1 MNPGNRI
8 RRFKYGEKKPG
19 PSNSYGKRFGC
30 ERDPSDDLPEILREV
45 EEDIARVKSS
55 IAFSNRMWRMGE
67 KYGDKLY
74 AELFRRNF
82 VRCREHLKRGEN
94 AEVKLYIDALG
105 RIGTAMGID
114 GEFMA
119 KYMKDRIFEE

>member
-1 MNPGNRI
+1 
-8 RRFKYGEKKPG
+8 
-19 PSNSYGKRFGC
+19 
-30 ERDPSDDLPEILREV
+30 
-45 EEDIARVKSS
+45 
-55 IAFSNRMWRMGE
+55 MGE